1 MMSIILLV
9 VFALCISATAGSDPI
24 LQCLNRFLAE
34 TRIPGV
40 SMAIMSNNS
49 RSPKVYSAGLADVAL
64 NVRLKNE
71 MVLPV
76 GSITKLFT
84 SISIYILADE
94 GKLSLDDR
102 ISKWF
107 PDYPHSSEISVTQL
121 INHTSGLKDFVMI
134 QAFDDN
140 MAKAYTEDE
149 LLQMTAAFPLDFPPG
164 TAYRYS
170 NTGFVMLGLIVEKIS
185 KMSINQ
191 FIQERIVKPLGMTD
205 TRTGS
210 DSEVIKNR
218 VTGYRVDP
226 GKLSNAVFASV
237 EAPHA
242 SGNIISSPGSFV
254 LLSKVFRNGSLLKSS
269 TYQMI
274 KQPPTVA
281 EALAKSQA
289 MELGKTEIKRESKW
303 GIEWVKIGDG
313 PWLITKDGVFPGYS
327 SMFIYSQQTGICI
340 ALSCN
345 NENAVFDL
353 LTMGNEL
360 INAPLTK

>member
-1 MMSIILLV
+1 MSMVLLV
-9 VFALCISATAGSDPI
+9 AFALSMPATAGSDPVVQR
-24 LQCLNRFLAE
+24 LKRFLTE
-34 TRIPGV
+34 TRTPGV
-40 SMAIMSNNS
+40 SIALMAENS
-49 RSPKVYSAGLADVAL
+49 RKPKVYGAGLADVAL

-71 MVLPV
+71 MALPV

-107 PDYPHSSEISVTQL
+107 PDYPRSGEISVDQL

-134 QAFDDN
+134 PAFNTN

-149 LLQMTAAFPLDFPPG
+149 LLNMTAAFPLDFPPG

-170 NTGFVMLGLIVEKIS
+170 NTGYVMLGLIVEKIS
-185 KMSINQ
+185 KMSFEQ
-191 FIQERIVKPLGMTD
+191 FIQQRIIKPLGMTD

-210 DSEVIKNR
+210 DSEVIMNR

-226 GKLSNAVFASV
+226 DKLCNAVFSSV

-242 SGNIISSPGSFV
+242 SGNMISSPKSFV
-254 LLSKVFRNGSLLKSS
+254 LFDKVFRNGSLLKSS

-274 KQPPTVA
+274 NQPPTVE

-289 MELGKTEIKRESKW
+289 MELGGIKIKRLSKW
-303 GIEWVKIGDG
+303 GIEWVKVGDG
-313 PWLITKDGVFPGYS
+313 AWLATKDGVFPGYS
-327 SMFIYSQQTGICI
+327 SMFIYSQQKGVCI

-353 LTMGNEL
+353 LMMGNEL
-360 INAPLTK
+360 ISAARGK